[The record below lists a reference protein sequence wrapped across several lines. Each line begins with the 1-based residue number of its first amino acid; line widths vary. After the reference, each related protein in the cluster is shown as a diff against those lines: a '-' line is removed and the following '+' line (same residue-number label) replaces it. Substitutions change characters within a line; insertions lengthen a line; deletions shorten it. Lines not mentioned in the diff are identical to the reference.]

1 MGNKWVG
8 NNRVGFDRV
17 RIDPEENERG
27 LELNVSPLEEIM
39 QISTDKLFSLEKPII
54 KNGKIIKLIKMATS
68 EVQFGFNNAIYIQT
82 EGVAMGLLLWPTL
95 ANKFMGHLE
104 CSMVPSLSSQIIYIR
119 CMDDCLVISKTK
131 EDNKTLFGELSRLHN
146 MISFT
151 R

>member
-82 EGVAMGLLLWPTL
+82 EGVAMGLLL
-95 ANKFMGHLE
+95 
-104 CSMVPSLSSQIIYIR
+104 
-119 CMDDCLVISKTK
+119 
-131 EDNKTLFGELSRLHN
+131 
-146 MISFT
+146 
-151 R
+151 